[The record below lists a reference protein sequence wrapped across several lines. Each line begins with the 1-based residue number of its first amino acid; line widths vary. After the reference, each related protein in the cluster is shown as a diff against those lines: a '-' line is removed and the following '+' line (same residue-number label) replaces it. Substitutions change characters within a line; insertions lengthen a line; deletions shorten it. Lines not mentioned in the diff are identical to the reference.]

1 MLLPL
6 FSLSVCD
13 AVGHC
18 VVTADVI
25 CRRVT
30 GGFRVSTCKLNS
42 KEHEAER
49 HWAGVSLAEKI
60 SLSRVNL
67 SNCILLT
74 LSFKVNQVS
83 TVVWKANC

>member
-1 MLLPL
+1 MKQFVLLPL
-6 FSLSVCD
+6 FSLNVSD

-42 KEHEAER
+42 KEHKAEALGRIFSCRE
-49 HWAGVSLAEKI
+49 
-60 SLSRVNL
+60 NL
-67 SNCILLT
+67 FVQSKLKQLRFVDSKY
-74 LSFKVNQVS
+74 LG
-83 TVVWKANC
+83 